1 MIKNSFKSF
10 LIHTA
15 ISVISIFVFII
26 FNSTQVKWV
35 SEEAAKQHHYSM
47 MIVAFTVIVVACIL
61 YYLLARRFLTNQG
74 SIYRNLLATSLTAIL
89 GIFLWAVAL
98 NINFQGPS
106 NYLLNS
112 ELWQFYSMYNGY
124 SLFFLNESGS
134 NNPYMFLFFSF
145 VPTIAMAIGVQR
157 KRS

>member
-1 MIKNSFKSF
+1 MIKNSLKSF
-10 LIHTA
+10 LIHIA
-15 ISVISIFVFII
+15 ISVISIVVFII

-47 MIVAFTVIVVACIL
+47 MIVAFTMIVVACIL
-61 YYLLARRFLTNQG
+61 YYLLARKFLTNQG
-74 SIYRNLLATSLTAIL
+74 SIYRNLLATSLIAVL
-89 GIFLWAVAL
+89 GIFLWIVAF
-98 NINFQGPS
+98 NINLTGPS

-145 VPTIAMAIGVQR
+145 VPTIAMAIGMQR